1 MRGRI
6 TSETRVINSQTF
18 TTQWAYNSA
27 DQVTQMLYPDGEY
40 LTFSY
45 LPQGGVNRIGAYLT
59 GTKVNANGQI
69 SLRTFGNGTQTSLT
83 YGDWLNNGGRLSGLQ
98 SGQSA
103 SLLNLE
109 FTYDSVGNILTITD
123 QLNNSQVQT
132 FGYDALNRL
141 ISASTN
147 GVGEGQY
154 SQSYS
159 YDPATG
165 NLSSMAS
172 RPRAWYII
180 HAATGKDLV
189 WHFYPH
195 FLENPRS
202 ISLTPSAKLK

>member
-1 MRGRI
+1 MPKRLPDY
-6 TSETRVINSQTF
+6 SEPISITF
-18 TTQWAYNSA
+18 T
-27 DQVTQMLYPDGEY
+27 DDGE
-40 LTFSY
+40 
-45 LPQGGVNRIGAYLT
+45 V
-59 GTKVNANGQI
+59 
-69 SLRTFGNGTQTSLT
+69 
-83 YGDWLNNGGRLSGLQ
+83 DLNELYEIVGRLSKLQ